1 MNKKVL
7 IRTIVI
13 LFVLALNIGCDQVS
27 KTFIRNKIDPYSEYT
42 FLHRHVIIQR
52 VENPGAFLSLG
63 DTLTGP
69 LKIILLNILPAVAL
83 LFGLYFVFTKTNLNR
98 TILFGIIL
106 VVGGGAGNLY
116 DRVVHGSV
124 TDFMH
129 INFVIFRTGIF
140 NVADM
145 SIMAGMFLI
154 LIHTFFKKKPKEEVG
169 EVSEQAQV

>member
-7 IRTIVI
+7 IRTILI
-13 LFVLALNIGCDQVS
+13 LVVLTLNIGCDQVS
-27 KTFIRNKIDPYSEYT
+27 KTLIRNKIDPYSEYT

-52 VENPGAFLSLG
+52 VENTGAFLSLG
-63 DTLTGP
+63 DTLSGP
-69 LKIILLNILPAVAL
+69 LKIVLLNVFPLVAL
-83 LFGLYFVFTKTNLNR
+83 LFGLYFVLTKTDLNR
-98 TILFGIIL
+98 TVLIGIIM

-129 INFVIFRTGIF
+129 INFVIFKTGIF

-145 SIMAGMFLI
+145 SIMAGMFMI
-154 LIHTFFKKKPKEEVG
+154 LIHTYFKKKPEAG
-169 EVSEQAQV
+169 EVAKQPQV